1 MDPSYFL
8 NRHVYVIVSQRG
20 AVPLF
25 VVNSKLK
32 AALILARFDYSV
44 GPCLVYHGS
53 VDKGDRLSNVT
64 ADIAEIVNRLRK
76 AIPTSGKEPMPDAY
90 EVSKDPALET
100 HKRKRAK

>member
-1 MDPSYFL
+1 MDSVYFL

-44 GPCLVYHGS
+44 GPCLVYRGD
-53 VDKGDRLSNVT
+53 VDKSKRLVNVT
-64 ADIAEIVNRLRK
+64 SDIAEIVNRLRK
-76 AIPTSGKEPMPDAY
+76 AIPTSGKEPMPDDY
-90 EVSKDPALET
+90 DVTKDPALEKHQ
-100 HKRKRAK
+100 HKRKK